1 MKALLQKLFQ
11 QHYLSYEEAKSSLM
25 MITTQQVNIAQL
37 ASFLTVFRMRPIARQ
52 ELEGFRDALLELC
65 RPISLDQHDCVDMC
79 GTGGD
84 GKDTFNIS
92 TLAAVVVAGAGYKV
106 AKHGNYGHNLV
117 LVSTPDV

>member
-52 ELEGFRDALLELC
+52 ELEGFRDALL
-65 RPISLDQHDCVDMC
+65 
-79 GTGGD
+79 
-84 GKDTFNIS
+84 
-92 TLAAVVVAGAGYKV
+92 
-106 AKHGNYGHNLV
+106 
-117 LVSTPDV
+117 